1 MSDDFA
7 VPNPGANPN
16 DTPPEL
22 PREPFPVA
30 RLVYAVL
37 FALVASVVFWIPI
50 FLAVLQF
57 ATVAIEGQRN
67 EELKHFSRRISRYM
81 QEMFDYIMLSEDARP
96 FPLGP
101 FPKE

>member
-1 MSDDFA
+1 VSDDFTQLSGQQ
-7 VPNPGANPN
+7 PS
-16 DTPPEL
+16 DPPPAL

-37 FALVASVVFWIPI
+37 FALVASVVFWIAV

-67 EELKHFSRRISRYM
+67 EELTQFSRRLSRYM
-81 QEMFDYIMLSEDARP
+81 QEMFDYIMLSADARP